1 MNNIQRSASLFLVKT
16 FYSTLLTILL
26 LFLPEMN
33 YPFAPIQ
40 TTLIGSLAIGMP
52 SMALAFTPNRD
63 RIQGSFFRNV
73 IVKAVPG
80 ALTIFLSLSAL
91 FLFQPLL
98 RLSHAE
104 LSTIAVIVTG
114 SAAIMVLYTICRPLN
129 LLRAALLATVA
140 VAFVLCNFLADGF
153 FELAPLAPMR
163 RRAGPV
169 RRTPALGAGQTGG
182 VYSAQ
187 IRIITSVRPVA
198 SLPFHRK
205 QTIHQPSSFWRRI
218 SFPVPKRRGV
228 GIPADAAIA
237 RRRRHRKAVRAAGR
251 GPFFGGENNQKGHPL
266 SL

>member
-1 MNNIQRSASLFLVKT
+1 
-16 FYSTLLTILL
+16 
-26 LFLPEMN
+26 MN

-73 IVKAVPG
+73 IVQAVPG

-140 VAFVLCNFLADGF
+140 SPLCSAISLRTAF
-153 FELAPLAPMR
+153 
-163 RRAGPV
+163 RAGAAGADASAAARRTGSV
-169 RRTPALGAGQTGG
+169 RRIPALALGDWRGIFCAT
-182 VYSAQ
+182 
-187 IRIITSVRPVA
+187 RIITSVR
-198 SLPFHRK
+198 LHRSFAA
-205 QTIHQPSSFWRRI
+205 PS
-218 SFPVPKRRGV
+218 
-228 GIPADAAIA
+228 
-237 RRRRHRKAVRAAGR
+237 
-251 GPFFGGENNQKGHPL
+251 
-266 SL
+266 